1 VNTGAHREG
10 AYPVKETP
18 DRWDRVIA
26 FPKTG
31 KGLALL
37 GAEFA
42 FVILWDN
49 STLTIPLKV
58 GPLVLAACYCIAVG
72 VKSVQ
77 GFKSGHRGRN

>member
-1 VNTGAHREG
+1 MN
-10 AYPVKETP
+10 ETS

-58 GPLVLAACYCIAVG
+58 GPLVLAACYWIAVG
-72 VKSVQ
+72 AAVAPQRQLAWSITR
-77 GFKSGHRGRN
+77 HGRAGLG

>member
-1 VNTGAHREG
+1 MN
-10 AYPVKETP
+10 ETS

-26 FPKTG
+26 FLKTG

-49 STLTIPLKV
+49 STLTIPPKV
-58 GPLVLAACYCIAVG
+58 GPLVLAACYRIAVG
-72 VKSVQ
+72 AAVTPQ
-77 GFKSGHRGRN
+77 RQLAWPITRHGRAGLG